1 MIKHV
6 FLDLDDTIFDFHAAE
21 AIAIRETLIQMGAP
35 ASDEAVRRYSKIND
49 AYWKMLER
57 GEITRE
63 RLLTERFDRLYSEL
77 GLSIS
82 AELTRYTYRDRLA
95 EQCIFI
101 DGAEDLL
108 RTLHGKYRL
117 HAVTNGNVTVQ
128 SRRIER
134 SGVEN
139 FFDHVFISERIGAN
153 KPSPVFFERCFAHI
167 SDFDPSE
174 GIIVGDSL
182 SSDIVGGKSAGL
194 TTCLF
199 NPQSKQITGDV
210 LPDYEISSLAELPQL
225 LLRI

>member
-21 AIAIRETLIQMGAP
+21 AIAIRETLVRMGAP
-35 ASDEAVRRYSKIND
+35 ASDDVVRRYSEIND
-49 AYWKMLER
+49 LYWKMLER

-101 DGAEDLL
+101 EGAEDLL
-108 RTLHGKYRL
+108 RALYGKYRL
-117 HAVTNGNVTVQ
+117 HAVTNGNATVQ
-128 SRRIER
+128 GRRIER
-134 SGVEN
+134 AGVEK
-139 FFDHVFISERIGAN
+139 FFNHVFISEQIGAN
-153 KPSPVFFERCFAHI
+153 KPSPAFFERCFAAI
-167 SDFDPSE
+167 SDFDPRE
-174 GIIVGDSL
+174 GIIVGDSP
-182 SSDIVGGKSAGL
+182 SSDILGGKNAGL

-199 NPQSKQITGDV
+199 NPESKQITGDTQ
-210 LPDYEISSLAELPQL
+210 PDYEISSLAELPEL